1 MKKNTALFILLIFSF
16 SLLLYACVV
25 ETHPKVPP
33 PPPKR
38 EIVLRCAPGFVWV
51 SGHWAWKH
59 GRYVWVPGH
68 CKKARKGYVWVLVT
82 GRKEE
87 ESGCGSL
94 VTGEKFKKKN

>member
-51 SGHWAWKH
+51 PGHWAWKH

-68 CKKARKGYVWVLVT
+68 CKKARKGYVWVPGHWEKR
-82 GRKEE
+82 GRVWVWIPGHWRKI
-87 ESGCGSL
+87 
-94 VTGEKFKKKN
+94 